1 MKQFA
6 VAGEKAG
13 SVGPHCPA
21 LLAQAKLHREPVQL
35 QQAER
40 YIYCIVLLYY
50 VTACSTA
57 DPGNLH
63 ASGPDSTFRL
73 DPDPLSILFVSFYQN
88 QVLVVKN
95 KYA

>member
-1 MKQFA
+1 MTISSVQVPVFNGGLLAESMKQFA

-40 YIYCIVLLYY
+40 YIYCIVLLY
-50 VTACSTA
+50 
-57 DPGNLH
+57 
-63 ASGPDSTFRL
+63 
-73 DPDPLSILFVSFYQN
+73 
-88 QVLVVKN
+88 
-95 KYA
+95 